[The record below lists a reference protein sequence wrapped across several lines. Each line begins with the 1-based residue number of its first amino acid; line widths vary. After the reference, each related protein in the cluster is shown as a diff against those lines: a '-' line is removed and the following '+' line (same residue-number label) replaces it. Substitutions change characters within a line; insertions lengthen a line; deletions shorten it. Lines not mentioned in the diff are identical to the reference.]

1 MLTPHQIE
9 LVKATVPVLQAHG
22 VDLTKHFYARM
33 LSKNPELR
41 NVFNQAHQARGAQ
54 QQALAAA
61 VLAYAQNIEH
71 PENLLG
77 AVKQIAQR
85 HCSLGIRAE
94 QYQIVGHHLIE
105 SIKEVLGAAAT
116 PELIDAWTAAYGM
129 LADILI
135 KAEQDIYNQQT
146 AAQGGWSGWRPFE
159 CVNRV
164 QESEDVVSFY
174 FRPTDGGPVPNYLPG
189 QYTTVRVFSKAM
201 QIAQPRQYTLSQAA
215 GSGMLRI
222 SVKLVLGTQGAP
234 DGLVSSILH
243 NRVKVGDVVE
253 LSAPTGGFAL
263 EDAKSE
269 HPLVLIA
276 AGIGITPMVPML
288 ETLAVENPLR
298 KVHFL
303 YTTQNLAHYPLKK
316 EVDAAISS
324 PSRVRPTISVLTT
337 MLPAVLRPPTSA
349 TSARIRM
356 PTSSSAARSAS
367 CRMSPRPSRT
377 SVLSRLASTRKCSV
391 PARPINFPSTLSTQ
405 GCVC

>member
-174 FRPTDGGPVPNYLPG
+174 FRPTDGGPVPSYLPG
-189 QYTTVRVFSKAM
+189 QY
-201 QIAQPRQYTLSQAA
+201 
-215 GSGMLRI
+215 

-316 EVDAAISS
+316 EVDAAIKGM
-324 PSRVRPTISVLTT
+324 PNAAKGIFFTQPGQADHLGVDYDAAGRIT
-337 MLPAVLRPPTSA
+337 PANIRNFCQDPDADFFICGPIGFMQDVSKALKDIGVIP
-349 TSARIRM
+349 ARIH
-356 PTSSSAARSAS
+356 TEVFGTGSAD
-367 CRMSPRPSRT
+367 
-377 SVLSRLASTRKCSV
+377 
-391 PARPINFPSTLSTQ
+391 
-405 GCVC
+405 

>member
-146 AAQGGWSGWRPFE
+146 AAQGGWSDRRRP
-159 CVNRV
+159 
-164 QESEDVVSFY
+164 
-174 FRPTDGGPVPNYLPG
+174 
-189 QYTTVRVFSKAM
+189 
-201 QIAQPRQYTLSQAA
+201 
-215 GSGMLRI
+215 GS
-222 SVKLVLGTQGAP
+222 
-234 DGLVSSILH
+234 
-243 NRVKVGDVVE
+243 E
-253 LSAPTGGFAL
+253 LSPGSVHDRARLL
-263 EDAKSE
+263 EGHADR
-269 HPLVLIA
+269 PA
-276 AGIGITPMVPML
+276 ASVH
-288 ETLAVENPLR
+288 AVSGCRQRHAAHLR
-298 KVHFL
+298 E
-303 YTTQNLAHYPLKK
+303 A
-316 EVDAAISS
+316 
-324 PSRVRPTISVLTT
+324 
-337 MLPAVLRPPTSA
+337 
-349 TSARIRM
+349 
-356 PTSSSAARSAS
+356 
-367 CRMSPRPSRT
+367 CPRH
-377 SVLSRLASTRKCSV
+377 AGCS
-391 PARPINFPSTLSTQ
+391 
-405 GCVC
+405 

>member
-77 AVKQIAQR
+77 AVKQIA
-85 HCSLGIRAE
+85 
-94 QYQIVGHHLIE
+94 
-105 SIKEVLGAAAT
+105 
-116 PELIDAWTAAYGM
+116 
-129 LADILI
+129 DILI

-174 FRPTDGGPVPNYLPG
+174 FRPTDGGPVPSYLPG

-222 SVKLVLGTQGAP
+222 SVKLVLGTQGVP

-269 HPLVLIA
+269 HPLV
-276 AGIGITPMVPML
+276 
-288 ETLAVENPLR
+288 VENPLR

-316 EVDAAISS
+316 EVDAAIKGM
-324 PSRVRPTISVLTT
+324 PNAAKGIFFTQPGQADHLGVDYDAAGRIT
-337 MLPAVLRPPTSA
+337 PANIRNFCQDPDADFFICGPIGFMQDVSKALKDIGVIP
-349 TSARIRM
+349 ARIH
-356 PTSSSAARSAS
+356 TEVFGTGSAD
-367 CRMSPRPSRT
+367 
-377 SVLSRLASTRKCSV
+377 
-391 PARPINFPSTLSTQ
+391 
-405 GCVC
+405 

>member
-174 FRPTDGGPVPNYLPG
+174 FRPTDGGPVPSYLPG

-288 ETLAVENPLR
+288 ETLAVENPMR

-316 EVDAAISS
+316 EVDAAIKGM
-324 PSRVRPTISVLTT
+324 PNAAKGIFFTQPGQADHLGVDYDAAGRIT
-337 MLPAVLRPPTSA
+337 PANIRNFCQDPDADFFICGPIGFMQDVSKALKDIGVIP
-349 TSARIRM
+349 ARIH
-356 PTSSSAARSAS
+356 TEVFGTGSAD
-367 CRMSPRPSRT
+367 
-377 SVLSRLASTRKCSV
+377 
-391 PARPINFPSTLSTQ
+391 
-405 GCVC
+405 